1 MAWSVYMQKKFHL
14 NSIASFSLMYSLTV
28 MPTEDSVSV
37 LWVYYM
43 EGSNLM
49 SKDKL
54 NSFTR
59 MLCCYRFYVSDC
71 NLVRELWKAKNLLY
85 NKIWH
90 LFGSTKQHA
99 GVTRA
104 TAWCLTAVH
113 TGTYFWTEDTL
124 SCHRKNSKGVNWSDL
139 NSKNIHFITLLAA
152 VYIFQKWRRKIEII
166 SNKQNDI

>member
-1 MAWSVYMQKKFHL
+1 MKRKQQLSESKSINVEPTSTSEILHLEMAKMAWSVYMQKINL

-28 MPTEDSVSV
+28 IPTEDSVSV

-71 NLVRELWKAKNLLY
+71 NLVRELWKAKTCWVI
-85 NKIWH
+85 K
-90 LFGSTKQHA
+90 
-99 GVTRA
+99 
-104 TAWCLTAVH
+104 
-113 TGTYFWTEDTL
+113 
-124 SCHRKNSKGVNWSDL
+124 
-139 NSKNIHFITLLAA
+139 
-152 VYIFQKWRRKIEII
+152 
-166 SNKQNDI
+166 NDICLVLQSSTLVLRERLHDVWLQYIPIFGQQTLCPVTARIAKV

>member
-1 MAWSVYMQKKFHL
+1 MSSPPQQAKSYIWKWQNWLEACICKKKNIHL

-71 NLVRELWKAKNLLY
+71 NLVRELWKAKTCCIIKYDICLVLQSSTLVLRERLHDVWLQY
-85 NKIWH
+85 IPI
-90 LFGSTKQHA
+90 FGQKTLCPVTA
-99 GVTRA
+99 GIAKV
-104 TAWCLTAVH
+104 
-113 TGTYFWTEDTL
+113 
-124 SCHRKNSKGVNWSDL
+124 
-139 NSKNIHFITLLAA
+139 
-152 VYIFQKWRRKIEII
+152 
-166 SNKQNDI
+166 